1 MILKNKKCL
10 ITGAGV
16 RIGAKIAKQ
25 LSAKGAKIV
34 IHYFNSANS
43 AKELLNEIGG
53 IEQGHFIVKCD
64 LNDIAASKE
73 MIENLDLDILIN
85 NASVYNEKPLL
96 DENIINV
103 MDQFQVNF
111 FTPLELM
118 KSFEE
123 KNKTGVIINIL
134 DQRILKNSLESGSYS
149 LSQKILKDATTTAAL
164 QFAPNLRVN
173 AVAPGP
179 VLPPPWIEG
188 KGMKKELK
196 NIPLKRKV
204 NMNDL
209 MNSISFLIENESIT
223 GHILYVDCGQHLI

>member
-16 RIGAKIAKQ
+16 RIGAEIAKQ

-34 IHYFNSANS
+34 IHYFNSADP

-53 IEQGHFIVKCD
+53 VEQGHSIVKCD
-64 LNDIAASKE
+64 LYDVASSKA

-85 NASVYNEKPLL
+85 NASVYNEKHLA
-96 DENIINV
+96 DENINDV
-103 MDQFQVNF
+103 MNQFQVNF

-123 KNKTGVIINIL
+123 KNKKGVIINIL
-134 DQRILKNSLESGSYS
+134 DQQILKNSFKSGSYS
-149 LSQKILKDATTTAAL
+149 LSKKILKDATTTAAL
-164 QFAPNLRVN
+164 QFSPNIRVN

-179 VLPPPWIEG
+179 VLPPPWVKG
-188 KGMKKELK
+188 KGMKKEL
-196 NIPLKRKV
+196 NNVPLKRKV
-204 NMNDL
+204 DMNDL

-223 GHILYVDCGQHLI
+223 GQVLYVDCGQHLI